1 MEFRAAVF
9 FLFLYYIRPQD
20 WITGLAGFN
29 IMRPMIL
36 IWAVGLHGSRQRS
49 PYPGVLRTP
58 HDWVM
63 LAYWGWVVWTA
74 PDAQGTLTAFLPLV
88 VFYAFTVQSLTSW
101 DRLLVYLKAW
111 NYAILSV
118 ALIAVASLYKIDFT
132 GAIEMTEIN
141 EGRLAIGTWMHN
153 NPNALGHSVAVVV
166 PLSFLLHFWRSGL
179 VGKMVIFPLQ
189 SALALYCIYETQSKG
204 AFLVSAAMM
213 VMIFVIGRP
222 LPVKIFALALAFSLG
237 VSALSF
243 LPRMSDMNSL
253 SSEQGVQGRLMAW
266 ELAKTAM
273 ERSPAG
279 WKQFIAYINWFGL
292 TIKKATHSS
301 YVQVGADLGV
311 NGLFIYLLALWASIR
326 TTLQIHRFTVE
337 NDDQERCRRAAMLLI
352 IAYAVSSWMI
362 NREYHTE
369 YFLLI
374 AVSAAMHRLHLANE
388 ANDELKKLDG
398 GHDGQTSDEVSVQ
411 MIPQG
416 ISLSYGQGMLAP
428 IDMLS
433 DVKDYSTSTTG
444 RRKLLRDHLPPSGG
458 APRGAESVMPGIT
471 VEKPID
477 VSEPKKTW
485 NRIGF
490 LDLAAAGMLTW
501 VTIYIWEY
509 VLKNL

>member
-20 WITGLAGFN
+20 WIAGLAGFN

-36 IWAVGLHGSRQRS
+36 IWAVGLHGSHQRS
-49 PYPGVLRTP
+49 LFPGVLRTP

-63 LAYWGWVVWTA
+63 LAYWCWVVWTA
-74 PDAQGTLTAFLPLV
+74 PDAQGAFTSFFSLV
-88 VFYAFTVQSLTSW
+88 VFYALTVQSLTSW

-111 NYAILSV
+111 NYAILSL

-132 GAIEMTEIN
+132 GAIYVTEGN
-141 EGRLAIGTWMHN
+141 EGRLAIGTYMHN

-166 PLSFLLHFWRSGL
+166 PLSFLLYFWRSGL
-179 VGKMVIFPLQ
+179 VGRMVIFPLQ

-204 AFLVSAAMM
+204 AFLVTAALL
-213 VMIFVIGRP
+213 VMIFVVGRP
-222 LPVKIFALALAFSLG
+222 LLVKIFALALAFSLG

-253 SSEQGVQGRLMAW
+253 RSEEGVQGRLMAW

-279 WKQFIAYINWFGL
+279 WKQFVAYISWFGL

-301 YVQVGADLGV
+301 YVQVGADLGI
-311 NGLFIYLLALWASIR
+311 NGIFIYLLALWVSFR
-326 TTLQIHRFTVE
+326 TTLQIHDLTVE
-337 NDDQERCRRAAMLLI
+337 NDDKERCRRAVMVLI

-374 AVSAAMHRLHLANE
+374 AVAAAMHRLHLANE
-388 ANDELKKLDG
+388 TSDELKKLDKSR
-398 GHDGQTSDEVSVQ
+398 DDQSAEDVDVELMQ
-411 MIPQG
+411 
-416 ISLSYGQGMLAP
+416 QGMSLTPGQALLKP
-428 IDMLS
+428 MKILS
-433 DVKDYSTSTTG
+433 DVRLNPVATTV
-444 RRKLLRDHLPPSGG
+444 RRAHVQSQFSSEIGAGEGG
-458 APRGAESVMPGIT
+458 AVKPMYTAAESN
-471 VEKPID
+471 D
-477 VSEPKKTW
+477 FSEPKKLW

-490 LDLAAAGMLTW
+490 VDLAAAGILTW
-501 VTIYIWEY
+501 ATLYIWEY
-509 VLKNL
+509 VLRNL

>member
-20 WITGLAGFN
+20 WVTGLAGFN

-36 IWAVGLHGSRQRS
+36 IWAVGLHGSHQRS
-49 PYPGVLRTP
+49 LYPGVLRTP

-74 PDAQGTLTAFLPLV
+74 PDGQGALTAFLSLV

-101 DRLLVYLKAW
+101 DRLLFYLKAW
-111 NYAILSV
+111 NYAILGV

-132 GAIEMTEIN
+132 GAIAMTEFN
-141 EGRLAIGTWMHN
+141 EGRLAIGTYMHN

-166 PLSFLLHFWRSGL
+166 PLSFLLYFWRSGL

-204 AFLVSAAMM
+204 AFLVTAALL

-253 SSEQGVQGRLMAW
+253 SSEEGVQGRLMAW

-279 WKQFIAYINWFGL
+279 WKQFVAYINWFGL

-311 NGLFIYLLALWASIR
+311 NGLFIFLLALWASIR

-337 NDDQERCRRAAMLLI
+337 NDDKERCRRAAIVLI

-374 AVSAAMHRLHLANE
+374 AVAAAMHRLHVAND
-388 ANDELKKLDG
+388 AKDELKKLDG
-398 GHDGQTSDEVSVQ
+398 RHDDRTSVVVAVQ
-411 MIPQG
+411 MTPQG
-416 ISLSYGQGMLAP
+416 ISFSSGQALLAP
-428 IDMLS
+428 MEMVS
-433 DVKDYSTSTTG
+433 DVRSYSASTIA
-444 RRKLLRDHLPPSGG
+444 RRKLLRDHLSSKGSAPGG
-458 APRGAESVMPGIT
+458 QVSVAPVIT
-471 VEKPID
+471 VEKSND
-477 VSEPKKTW
+477 VSEPKKIW

-490 LDLAAAGMLTW
+490 LDLAAAGTLTW
-501 VTIYIWEY
+501 ATIYIWEY

>member
-36 IWAVGLHGSRQRS
+36 IWAVGLHVSHQRS

-63 LAYWGWVVWTA
+63 LAYWSWVIWTA
-74 PDAQGTLTAFLPLV
+74 PDGQGTLTAFLPLV

-101 DRLLVYLKAW
+101 DRMLVYLKAW
-111 NYAILSV
+111 NHAILGV

-132 GAIEMTEIN
+132 GAIEMTELN

-166 PLSFLLHFWRSGL
+166 PLSFLLYFWRSGL

-204 AFLVSAAMM
+204 AFLVTAALM

-222 LPVKIFALALAFSLG
+222 LPVKIFALALAVSLG

-243 LPRMSDMNSL
+243 LPRMSDMNNL
-253 SSEQGVQGRLMAW
+253 RSEAGVQGRLMAW

-279 WKQFIAYINWFGL
+279 WKQFVAYINWFGL
-292 TIKKATHSS
+292 TEKKATHSS

-337 NDDQERCRRAAMLLI
+337 NDDQERCRRASMVLI

-374 AVSAAMHRLHLANE
+374 AVAAAMHRLHKAEESASTAEPSQGSL
-388 ANDELKKLDG
+388 
-398 GHDGQTSDEVSVQ
+398 EVDSV
-411 MIPQG
+411 PG
-416 ISLSYGQGMLAP
+416 KPCAVPLVSAGMLLPA
-428 IDMLS
+428 LS
-433 DVKDYSTSTTG
+433 VPTYTVGLLMGPVSRRARSTAVHEAQAMETVS
-444 RRKLLRDHLPPSGG
+444 SGPVG
-458 APRGAESVMPGIT
+458 QKELAHSPRQM
-471 VEKPID
+471 
-477 VSEPKKTW
+477 W

-490 LDLAAAGMLTW
+490 IDLAAGACFTW
-501 VTIYIWEY
+501 LVLYIWDY
-509 VLKNL
+509 ILKSL

>member
-36 IWAVGLHGSRQRS
+36 IWAVGLHGSHQRS
-49 PYPGVLRTP
+49 LYPGVLRTP

-74 PDAQGTLTAFLPLV
+74 PDGQGTLTAFLSLV

-101 DRLLVYLKAW
+101 DRVLVYLKAW
-111 NYAILSV
+111 NYAILGV
-118 ALIAVASLYKIDFT
+118 ALLAVASLYKIDFT
-132 GAIEMTEIN
+132 GAIEMTEMN

-166 PLSFLLHFWRSGL
+166 PLSFLLYFWRSGL

-204 AFLVSAAMM
+204 AFLVTAALM

-222 LPVKIFALALAFSLG
+222 LPVKIFVLALAVSLG

-243 LPRMSDMNSL
+243 LPRMSDMNNL
-253 SSEQGVQGRLMAW
+253 RSEAGVQGRLMAW
-266 ELAKTAM
+266 ELAKSAM

-279 WKQFIAYINWFGL
+279 WKQFVAYINWFGL
-292 TIKKATHSS
+292 TEKKATHSS

-337 NDDQERCRRAAMLLI
+337 NDDKERCRRASMVLI

-374 AVSAAMHRLHLANE
+374 AVAAAMHRLHKAEETAADAAHLGSPKTDSAQGKPSRKVPLVAEGIPIPALPTLAGWSGSLVRPSTHHSRPTTVL
-388 ANDELKKLDG
+388 AAVR
-398 GHDGQTSDEVSVQ
+398 EVQ
-411 MIPQG
+411 
-416 ISLSYGQGMLAP
+416 
-428 IDMLS
+428 
-433 DVKDYSTSTTG
+433 
-444 RRKLLRDHLPPSGG
+444 
-458 APRGAESVMPGIT
+458 T
-471 VEKPID
+471 VEPVPPVQAELLPSPRKM
-477 VSEPKKTW
+477 W

-490 LDLAAAGMLTW
+490 LDLAAGAGLTW
-501 VTIYIWEY
+501 LVLYIWEY
-509 VLKNL
+509 ILKSL

>member
-1 MEFRAAVF
+1 M
-9 FLFLYYIRPQD
+9 
-20 WITGLAGFN
+20 
-29 IMRPMIL
+29 
-36 IWAVGLHGSRQRS
+36 
-49 PYPGVLRTP
+49 
-58 HDWVM
+58 
-63 LAYWGWVVWTA
+63 
-74 PDAQGTLTAFLPLV
+74 
-88 VFYAFTVQSLTSW
+88 
-101 DRLLVYLKAW
+101 
-111 NYAILSV
+111 
-118 ALIAVASLYKIDFT
+118 
-132 GAIEMTEIN
+132 
-141 EGRLAIGTWMHN
+141 
-153 NPNALGHSVAVVV
+153 
-166 PLSFLLHFWRSGL
+166 
-179 VGKMVIFPLQ
+179 
-189 SALALYCIYETQSKG
+189 
-204 AFLVSAAMM
+204 
-213 VMIFVIGRP
+213 
-222 LPVKIFALALAFSLG
+222 
-237 VSALSF
+237 
-243 LPRMSDMNSL
+243 
-253 SSEQGVQGRLMAW
+253 
-266 ELAKTAM
+266 
-273 ERSPAG
+273 
-279 WKQFIAYINWFGL
+279 
-292 TIKKATHSS
+292 
-301 YVQVGADLGV
+301 QVGADLGV

-326 TTLQIHRFTVE
+326 TILQIHRFTVE
-337 NDDQERCRRAAMLLI
+337 NDDQERCRRATRLLI

-416 ISLSYGQGMLAP
+416 ISLSYGQGMLAQ

-433 DVKDYSTSTTG
+433 DVKAYSTSTTG
-444 RRKLLRDHLPPSGG
+444 RPKLLRDHLPPSGG